1 MIFIILLFVAL
12 TVLPAV
18 AVSYAAQRLPRG
30 IRWLKVAVAGV
41 LLAVF
46 VTSFLQSQSA
56 SEADGKGYAVLMQLL
71 VSPLSMIGMP
81 ICVGVIFGAL
91 VGLNRRSVAGR

>member
-1 MIFIILLFVAL
+1 MIFVIPLFTAL

-18 AVSYAAQRLPRG
+18 AVGYTAQRLPSS
-30 IRWLKVAVAGV
+30 ITWLKVSVAAV

-46 VTSFLQSQSA
+46 VTSFLQSQSS

-91 VGLNRRSVAGR
+91 VGLNRKSFANG